1 MITNRRDAETQR
13 NQKLWGA
20 SDKSG
25 SGMKQELSKWWRV
38 GLLVSFSAVTL
49 FMLTGSATTQSTG
62 DPASALPTFLR
73 ANRCYRFTF
82 PIAGAPN
89 WKVLEL
95 LDAGW
100 IKAEVDAGPRSAVRE
115 PAWINTAQIITV
127 REAVCS
133 E

>member
-1 MITNRRDAETQR
+1 
-13 NQKLWGA
+13 
-20 SDKSG
+20 
-25 SGMKQELSKWWRV
+25 MKQSLIAWWRT
-38 GLLVSFSAVTL
+38 GLLMTVTA
-49 FMLTGSATTQSTG
+49 LTVLIASTVPATTQSPDDATPG
-62 DPASALPTFLR
+62 LPPFLR

-89 WKVLEL
+89 WKVLDV

-115 PAWINTAQIITV
+115 PVWVNTAQIITI
-127 REAVCS
+127 RETACS

>member
-1 MITNRRDAETQR
+1 MRQALT
-13 NQKLWGA
+13 
-20 SDKSG
+20 S
-25 SGMKQELSKWWRV
+25 WWRT
-38 GLLVSFSAVTL
+38 GLLVGLSAVTVL
-49 FMLTGSATTQSTG
+49 IVTRTPATTQSTG
-62 DPASALPTFLR
+62 DGAPGLPTFLR

-89 WKVLEL
+89 WRVLNL

-115 PAWINTAQIITV
+115 PVWINTAQIITI
-127 REAVCS
+127 RDAQCS